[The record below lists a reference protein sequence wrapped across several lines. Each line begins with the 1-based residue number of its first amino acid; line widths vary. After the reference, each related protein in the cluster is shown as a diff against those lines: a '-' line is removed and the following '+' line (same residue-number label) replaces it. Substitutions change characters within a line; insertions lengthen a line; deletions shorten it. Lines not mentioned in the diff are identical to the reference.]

1 MILKSKSFMHS
12 ENLKTEFLNRKN
24 KLMQSLSNFNENQ
37 LVSAEESKKLL
48 HEISELQH
56 IVSATVFFNA
66 EIPIM
71 NQEVIKQ
78 NEPEQISSVTE
89 TESVKTEISFVE
101 DSKVGSIEIVE
112 KTETLEITVVE
123 EPTKEN
129 QTTKEEVAVVEVKET
144 TTTIS
149 SVNVETTTPK
159 PSKPIKKMEIGINDK
174 FRIMNEL
181 FGQSQLE
188 YSTALEQLNLCE
200 NLEESENY
208 LNNLSVLYQWKQ
220 DAPLVKTLFAIN
232 HKRFI

>member
-1 MILKSKSFMHS
+1 MHS

-24 KLMQSLSNFNENQ
+24 KLMQFLSNFNENQ
-37 LVSAEESKKLL
+37 LVLADESKKLL

-56 IVSATVFFNA
+56 IVSAAVFLNT
-66 EIPIM
+66 ELPVM

-78 NEPEQISSVTE
+78 NEPEQISSISETE
-89 TESVKTEISFVE
+89 TVKTEISFIEENKVE
-101 DSKVGSIEIVE
+101 NIEIIE
-112 KTETLEITVVE
+112 KTETIEIIVVD

-129 QTTKEEVAVVEVKET
+129 QTTKEEVVVEVKET

-149 SVNVETTTPK
+149 SVKVETSTPK
-159 PSKPIKKMEIGINDK
+159 PSKPFKKMEIGINDK

-232 HKRFI
+232 HKRCI

>member
-1 MILKSKSFMHS
+1 MHS

-37 LVSAEESKKLL
+37 LVLADESKKLL

-56 IVSATVFFNA
+56 IVSAAVFFNVQTP
-66 EIPIM
+66 EN
-71 NQEVIKQ
+71 NQQ
-78 NEPEQISSVTE
+78 EQTIRVTE
-89 TESVKTEISFVE
+89 TVTEKTEISFVE
-101 DSKVGSIEIVE
+101 DSKVESIEIIE
-112 KTETLEITVVE
+112 KTETIEVNLVE
-123 EPTKEN
+123 EPIKEN
-129 QTTKEEVAVVEVKET
+129 QSVKEEIVVVEVKET
-144 TTTIS
+144 ITSVS
-149 SVNVETTTPK
+149 SVNVETSTPK
-159 PSKPIKKMEIGINDK
+159 PSKPFKKMEIGINDK

-220 DAPLVKTLFAIN
+220 DAPLVKTLFAFN

>member
-1 MILKSKSFMHS
+1 MHS

-37 LVSAEESKKLL
+37 LVSVDESKKLL

-56 IVSATVFFNA
+56 IVSAAVFLNT
-66 EIPIM
+66 ELPVM
-71 NQEVIKQ
+71 NQEMIKQ
-78 NEPEQISSVTE
+78 NEPEQISSISETE
-89 TESVKTEISFVE
+89 TVKTEISFIEENKVE
-101 DSKVGSIEIVE
+101 NIEIIE
-112 KTETLEITVVE
+112 KTETIEITVVD

-129 QTTKEEVAVVEVKET
+129 QTTKEEVVVEVKET

-149 SVNVETTTPK
+149 SVNVETSTPK
-159 PSKPIKKMEIGINDK
+159 PIKPFKKMEIGINDK

-220 DAPLVKTLFAIN
+220 DAPLVKTLFAVN

>member
-1 MILKSKSFMHS
+1 MHS

-37 LVSAEESKKLL
+37 LVSADESKKLL

-56 IVSATVFFNA
+56 IVSAAVFFIVQTPEN
-66 EIPIM
+66 
-71 NQEVIKQ
+71 NQQ
-78 NEPEQISSVTE
+78 EQTIRVTE
-89 TESVKTEISFVE
+89 TVTEKTEISFIEDNKVE
-101 DSKVGSIEIVE
+101 NIETTETTETIEI
-112 KTETLEITVVE
+112 TAVE
-123 EPTKEN
+123 EPIKEN
-129 QTTKEEVAVVEVKET
+129 QSVKEEIVVVEVKET
-144 TTTIS
+144 ITSVS
-149 SVNVETTTPK
+149 SVNVETSTPK
-159 PSKPIKKMEIGINDK
+159 PSKPFKKMEIGINDK

>member
-37 LVSAEESKKLL
+37 LVSVDESKKLL

-56 IVSATVFFNA
+56 IVSAAVFLNT
-66 EIPIM
+66 ELPVM
-71 NQEVIKQ
+71 NQEMIKQ
-78 NEPEQISSVTE
+78 NEPEQISSISETE
-89 TESVKTEISFVE
+89 TVKTEISFVE
-101 DSKVGSIEIVE
+101 DSKVESIEIIE
-112 KTETLEITVVE
+112 KTETIEVNLVE
-123 EPTKEN
+123 EPIKEN
-129 QTTKEEVAVVEVKET
+129 KSVKEEIVVVEVKET
-144 TTTIS
+144 ITSVS
-149 SVNVETTTPK
+149 SVKVETSTPK
-159 PSKPIKKMEIGINDK
+159 PSKPFKKMEIGINDK

-188 YSTALEQLNLCE
+188 YTTALEQLNLCE

>member
-1 MILKSKSFMHS
+1 MILKSKIDMHS

-37 LVSAEESKKLL
+37 LVSADESKKLL

-56 IVSATVFFNA
+56 IVSAAVFFNVQTP
-66 EIPIM
+66 EN
-71 NQEVIKQ
+71 NQQ
-78 NEPEQISSVTE
+78 EQTIRVTE
-89 TESVKTEISFVE
+89 TVTEKTEISFIEDNKVE
-101 DSKVGSIEIVE
+101 NIETTETTETIEI
-112 KTETLEITVVE
+112 TAVE
-123 EPTKEN
+123 EPIKEN
-129 QTTKEEVAVVEVKET
+129 QSVKEEIVVVEVKET
-144 TTTIS
+144 ITSVS
-149 SVNVETTTPK
+149 SVNVETSTPK
-159 PSKPIKKMEIGINDK
+159 PSKPFKKMEIGINDK

>member
-1 MILKSKSFMHS
+1 MILKSKLFMQS

-24 KLMQSLSNFNENQ
+24 KLMQSLTDFNEDQ
-37 LVSAEESKKLL
+37 LASAEERKKLL
-48 HEISELQH
+48 QDISELQQV
-56 IVSATVFFNA
+56 VSAAVFFNA
-66 EIPIM
+66 QFSATNEEI
-71 NQEVIKQ
+71 VKQ
-78 NEPEQISSVTE
+78 QDTEPTISITE
-89 TESVKTEISFVE
+89 TVSEKTEITFVE
-101 DSKVGSIEIVE
+101 ENKLESIEIVE
-112 KTETLEITVVE
+112 KTETIEIKLEE

-129 QTTKEEVAVVEVKET
+129 LTLQEEVVVVEVKET

-149 SVNVETTTPK
+149 SVNVETSTPK

-188 YSTALEQLNLCE
+188 YSTALEQLNMCE

-208 LNNLSVLYQWKQ
+208 LNNLRVLYQWKQ

>member
-1 MILKSKSFMHS
+1 MHS

-37 LVSAEESKKLL
+37 LVSVDESKKLL

-56 IVSATVFFNA
+56 IVSAAVFLNT
-66 EIPIM
+66 ELPVI
-71 NQEVIKQ
+71 NQEMIKQ
-78 NEPEQISSVTE
+78 NEPEQISSISETE
-89 TESVKTEISFVE
+89 TVKTEISFIEENKVE
-101 DSKVGSIEIVE
+101 NIEIIE
-112 KTETLEITVVE
+112 KTETIEITVVD

-129 QTTKEEVAVVEVKET
+129 QTTKEEVVVEVKET

-149 SVNVETTTPK
+149 SVKVETSTPK
-159 PSKPIKKMEIGINDK
+159 PSKPFKKMEIGINDK

>member
-1 MILKSKSFMHS
+1 MHS

-37 LVSAEESKKLL
+37 LVLADESKKLL

-56 IVSATVFFNA
+56 IVSAAVFFNVQTP
-66 EIPIM
+66 EN
-71 NQEVIKQ
+71 NQQ
-78 NEPEQISSVTE
+78 EQTIRVTE
-89 TESVKTEISFVE
+89 TVTEKTEISFVE
-101 DSKVGSIEIVE
+101 DSKVESIEIIE
-112 KTETLEITVVE
+112 KTETIEVNLVE
-123 EPTKEN
+123 EPIKEN
-129 QTTKEEVAVVEVKET
+129 QSVKEEIVVVEVKET
-144 TTTIS
+144 ITSVS
-149 SVNVETTTPK
+149 SVNVETSTPK
-159 PSKPIKKMEIGINDK
+159 PSKPFKKMEIGINDK

-188 YSTALEQLNLCE
+188 YTTALEQLNLCE